1 MNDKRN
7 EKSTEEEKAIE
18 DRLNAEATFEKLN
31 TPQIK
36 ELKTLE
42 ELLKERH

>member
-7 EKSTEEEKAIE
+7 EKNTEEEKVIE
-18 DRLNAEATFEKLN
+18 DRLNAETTFEKLK

-42 ELLKERH
+42 ELLKEKH

>member
-7 EKSTEEEKAIE
+7 EKNTEEEKVIE
-18 DRLNAEATFEKLN
+18 ARLNAEATFEKLK

-42 ELLKERH
+42 ELLKEKH